1 MSNYNNLKTTIDAN
15 IKQNGNQEI
24 TGPILNSVLN
34 QMVTTLGAGYQF
46 AGIATIAT
54 NPGSPDAKVFY
65 IANGKGT
72 YEKFGGINVTED
84 DVVVL
89 YWDSSWH
96 KVSTGIASNDK
107 LTELFQQTASIYH
120 SYNSVD
126 IINAYENVPINFVIK
141 KGCIIKNT
149 SEHVIAIGTDD
160 NLSNRINIAQNT
172 FSDILEYDYLH
183 VKNLSTPQIVS
194 FEVINP
200 SATFIPKTIT
210 ESVVIDVNKLSNN
223 TSAYSS
229 KEDARK
235 AVSSESGFRKMGQVI
250 TYMLADGWHTEQFI
264 GSDINQWGVDDAW
277 EVLLRGNKFIKKN
290 AGVNLFDESNSYA
303 GILDKNGDI
312 TSASES
318 YLSHSD
324 FIEIDGN
331 SSYFLSARLSLGGYG
346 YLCYYDKNKALITP
360 TIAMV
365 SENMLL
371 TPPVNAKYLR
381 FSFRNNYPKNQIQ
394 LNIGTKKETFR
405 EYTPIGQYCAEK
417 IAKGAVTS
425 EEIKDETIKYSNIED
440 NTIPPSKTNFFNVG
454 ENIFNPNHYRN
465 VYGYILN
472 DSGKGITD
480 LEFNTSDYISIMP
493 NTRYFFSI
501 AGSTMFPTVICCYNE
516 QKELISYERNQR
528 YITTPESAVWMRISC
543 RKEKWEYVMVVKTDT
558 YPSAF
563 IPFGYYLQPNLIKD
577 NSIEISKLK
586 QKVFPKEFGCLSN
599 SGEIASGETLTTAK
613 VNIKQSLLLSYHID
627 GTIDD
632 IDIGVGYD
640 GTTEEYARTN
650 FKITSGNI
658 IVGSKT
664 YPLGLALGN
673 RTDISISSKG
683 YGSTTPVT
691 ITITNEF
698 GDVFSQEI
706 SGIGTGTPYIKNNGD
721 SGLNVTIKFFPRD
734 ITKKIWIFGDSYV
747 SFVSPARWPYYLVS
761 KGYENF
767 MCNSLPGARADRMIE
782 ELRNLLATGA
792 KPTYLLWC
800 LGMNG
805 GGDTYSNG
813 EFVLN
818 QMQKVTVDAVISIC
832 KENKIIPILQTIP
845 TVSNNGSPI
854 YHKAYTAYIKSLG
867 YRYVD
872 IDNAVGSQDDGTWT
886 AGLLDDD
893 GVHPSVQGAKVIC
906 ARFLSDFPELS
917 IIE

>member
-1 MSNYNNLKTTIDAN
+1 MAKIYVKNTDGTYTPQS
-15 IKQNGNQEI
+15 
-24 TGPILNSVLN
+24 SVLVSN
-34 QMVTTLGAGYQF
+34 LDIVQDKGDSLISAMSQKAVTDELKSKQDTITDLDAIRQGAEKGNTALQTESDPIYT
-46 AGIATIAT
+46 ADKPNLALKSELDG
-54 NPGSPDAKVFY
+54 KVDKED
-65 IANGKGT
+65 GK
-72 YEKFGGINVTED
+72 
-84 DVVVL
+84 VL
-89 YWDSSWH
+89 S
-96 KVSTGIASNDK
+96 SNDYTDADKAK
-107 LTELFQQTASIYH
+107 LTEL
-120 SYNSVD
+120 V
-126 IINAYENVPINFVIK
+126 
-141 KGCIIKNT
+141 
-149 SEHVIAIGTDD
+149 
-160 NLSNRINIAQNT
+160 
-172 FSDILEYDYLH
+172 
-183 VKNLSTPQIVS
+183 
-194 FEVINP
+194 
-200 SATFIPKTIT
+200 
-210 ESVVIDVNKLSNN
+210 
-223 TSAYSS
+223 
-229 KEDARK
+229 
-235 AVSSESGFRKMGQVI
+235 
-250 TYMLADGWHTEQFI
+250 
-264 GSDINQWGVDDAW
+264 
-277 EVLLRGNKFIKKN
+277 KKN
-290 AGVNLFDESNSYA
+290 AGVNLFDESNSNA
-303 GILDKNGDI
+303 GILDENGDI
-312 TSASES
+312 TSASTS

-324 FIEIDGN
+324 FIEINGN

-381 FSFRNNYPKNQIQ
+381 FSFRNNYSKNQIQ
-394 LNIGTKKETFR
+394 LNIGTKREDFR

-417 IAKGAVTS
+417 IAKGVVTS
-425 EEIKDETIKYSNIED
+425 EEIKAETIKYSNIED

-454 ENIFNPNHYRN
+454 ENIFDPNNYRN
-465 VYGYILN
+465 SYGTILSI
-472 DSGKGITD
+472 DSGKAETNYD
-480 LEFNTSDYISIMP
+480 YNTSDYIRIVG
-493 NTRYFFSI
+493 NTSYFFSLMSSSI
-501 AGSTMFPTVICCYNE
+501 FPRVAAYYSE
-516 QKELISYERNQR
+516 QKEFIAAERSNR
-528 YITTPESAVWMRISC
+528 YITTPESAVWMRISALI
-543 RKEKWEYVMVVKTDT
+543 EDWEYIMVVKTNT
-558 YPSAF
+558 YPSKF

-599 SGEIASGETLTTAK
+599 SGAIASGETLATAK

-658 IVGSKT
+658 IVGSNT

-706 SGIGTGTPYIKNNGD
+706 SWIGTGTPYIKNNGD
-721 SGLNVTIKFFPRD
+721 SGLNVTIKFFPRN

-747 SFVSPARWPYYLVS
+747 NFISPSRWPYYLVS

-767 MCNSLPGARADRMIE
+767 MCNSLPGARADSMIE

-818 QMQKVTVDAVISIC
+818 QIQKESVDTVISIC

-854 YHKAYTAYIKSLG
+854 YHKALTTYIKSLG

>member
-1 MSNYNNLKTTIDAN
+1 MQYTSKFSGEEIDSILDNVGGKQDAIPDLETIRSNAKNASDTIAR
-15 IKQNGNQEI
+15 
-24 TGPILNSVLN
+24 
-34 QMVTTLGAGYQF
+34 MVESGYLF
-46 AGIATIAT
+46 AGIATIDT
-54 NPGSPDAKVFY
+54 NPSTHDAKVFY

-72 YEKFGGINVTED
+72 YEKFGGIEVTED

-89 YWDSSWH
+89 YWDTAWH
-96 KVSTGIASNDK
+96 KVSTGIAS
-107 LTELFQQTASIYH
+107 QA
-120 SYNSVD
+120 
-126 IINAYENVPINFVIK
+126 
-141 KGCIIKNT
+141 
-149 SEHVIAIGTDD
+149 
-160 NLSNRINIAQNT
+160 
-172 FSDILEYDYLH
+172 
-183 VKNLSTPQIVS
+183 
-194 FEVINP
+194 
-200 SATFIPKTIT
+200 
-210 ESVVIDVNKLSNN
+210 KLS
-223 TSAYSS
+223 
-229 KEDARK
+229 EL
-235 AVSSESGFRKMGQVI
+235 V
-250 TYMLADGWHTEQFI
+250 
-264 GSDINQWGVDDAW
+264 
-277 EVLLRGNKFIKKN
+277 KKN
-290 AGVNLFDESNSYA
+290 AGVNLFDESNSSA
-303 GILDKNGDI
+303 GILDENGDI
-312 TSASES
+312 TSASTS

-324 FIEIDGN
+324 FIEIKGDT
-331 SSYFLSARLSLGGYG
+331 SYFLSASFGLGGYG
-346 YLCYYDKNKALITP
+346 YLCYYDENKALITP
-360 TIAMV
+360 AIVMT
-365 SENMLL
+365 SKGMLL
-371 TPPVNAKYLR
+371 TPPANAKYLR
-381 FSFRNNYPKNQIQ
+381 FSYRNNYPNNQIQ
-394 LNIGTKKETFR
+394 LNIGTKEEAFR
-405 EYTPIGQYCAEK
+405 EYTPIGQYHAEK

-425 EEIKDETIKYSNIED
+425 EEIKAETIKYSNIED

-454 ENIFNPNHYRN
+454 ENIFDPNHYRN
-465 VYGYILN
+465 SYGTILSL
-472 DSGKGITD
+472 DSGQLVTNND
-480 LEFNTSDYISIMP
+480 YNTSDYIRVVG
-493 NTRYFFSI
+493 NTKYFFSLI
-501 AGSTMFPTVICCYNE
+501 GSSIFPRTTAYYTE
-516 QKELISYERNQR
+516 QKEFIAAERSGR
-528 YITTPESAVWMRISC
+528 YITTPENAVWIKISGY
-543 RKEKWEYVMVVKTDT
+543 KEQWEYIMVVKTDT

-577 NSIEISKLK
+577 DSIEISKLK

-658 IVGSKT
+658 IVGSNT

-673 RTDISISSKG
+673 KTDISISSKG
-683 YGSTTPVT
+683 YGSNTPVT

-747 SFVSPARWPYYLVS
+747 SFLSPARWPYYLVS
-761 KGYENF
+761 KGYWNF

-813 EFVLN
+813 EFVIN
-818 QMQKVTVDAVISIC
+818 QMQKGSVDTIISIC
-832 KENKIIPILQTIP
+832 KENNIIPILQTIP

-854 YHKAYTAYIKSLG
+854 YHKALTTYIKSLG

-893 GVHPSVQGAKVIC
+893 GVHPSIQGAKVIC